1 MDRCSYIAPYRFFEC
16 FNNGSRRR
24 GRGRMPVAL
33 RPQQGKR
40 LGGRGRDEETTRT
53 NPPSIADTVADTTST
68 QQRVDWNK
76 GMVGRIK

>member
-1 MDRCSYIAPYRFFEC
+1 
-16 FNNGSRRR
+16 
-24 GRGRMPVAL
+24 MPVAL